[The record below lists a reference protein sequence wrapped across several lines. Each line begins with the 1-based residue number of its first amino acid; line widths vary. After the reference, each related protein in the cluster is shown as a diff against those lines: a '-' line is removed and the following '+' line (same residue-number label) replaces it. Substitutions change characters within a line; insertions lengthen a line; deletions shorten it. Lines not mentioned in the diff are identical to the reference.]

1 MPKQD
6 NNFDSELSKSEL
18 SDDALP
24 NGASPEAANELT
36 EDLDTRQLADAEQL
50 TAYLDGE
57 LTGQPLADVEQ
68 RLLDDADFRNQM
80 QALQTS
86 WDLLDALP
94 KTDDYDAPI
103 HTTLEMVAQA
113 ADNDNQARRGL
124 PTWLAIIFGLIA
136 IPAAACWAGYTATH
150 RQNNEPLEQ
159 LFVNLPLIENFDR
172 YTYVDLD
179 IEFLEKLESEE
190 LFTPEVVSLFPPQDA
205 SPQTELDEDINLQ
218 PLPETLELRSDRLK
232 SMLPRQLESIQRNR
246 TAFDSLP
253 QARKE
258 ALAKFHR
265 ELIKHPR
272 RQQLNTTLLSYYDW
286 LKSLGQSART
296 ELLDIADIENRIG
309 NIKQKIEGQN
319 LQAFGKAGATKLPAD
334 DAKKVFRWYDELI
347 KKNKQQIRDSAA
359 IVYIDQYKE
368 KFAQAP
374 TAGEVSKV
382 INGPL
387 SQLMTFIFKHDRS
400 LIEPM
405 ITVQDISQLK
415 YVLSSEANDILDAG
429 FSVDERNRLII
440 NWIDAANQARFS
452 IDPKTLQ
459 GFYDNLADEQ
469 RDELDDLSPTDWRN
483 RLIRLYRQYQLD
495 SNSGFDTSQ
504 DIYSGG

>member
-1 MPKQD
+1 MSKQPD
-6 NNFDSELSKSEL
+6 NKS
-18 SDDALP
+18 D
-24 NGASPEAANELT
+24 GTSPETVNELAG
-36 EDLDTRQLADAEQL
+36 DLDTQQLADAEQL

-68 RLLDDADFRNQM
+68 RLLEDAEFRNKM
-80 QALQTS
+80 QSLQAS

-94 KTDDYDAPI
+94 KTGDYDVPI

-124 PTWLAIIFGLIA
+124 PTWLALIFGLIA
-136 IPAAACWAGYTATH
+136 IPAAACWAGYTTTQ
-150 RQNNEPLEQ
+150 RQNKEPLEQ
-159 LFVNLPLIENFDR
+159 LFLNLPLIENFDR

-179 IEFLEKLESEE
+179 IEFLEKLESAD
-190 LFTPEVVSLFPPQDA
+190 LFTPEVVSLFPPHDA
-205 SPQTELDEDINLQ
+205 SPQIELDEDIHLQ
-218 PLPETLELRSDRLK
+218 PSPQTLELRSDRLK
-232 SMLPRQLESIQRNR
+232 SMLPRQLESIQRNK

-253 QARKE
+253 QSRRQ
-258 ALAKFHR
+258 ALAQFHR
-265 ELIKHPR
+265 ELVKHPR
-272 RQQLNTTLLSYYDW
+272 QQHLKTTLMSYYDW
-286 LKSLGQSART
+286 LKSLGQSSRS
-296 ELLDIADIENRIG
+296 ELLDIANIQERISSIE
-309 NIKQKIEGQN
+309 QKIEGQN
-319 LQAFGKAGATKLPAD
+319 LEAFGKAGATKLPAD
-334 DAKKVFRWYDELI
+334 DAEKLFRWYDSLI
-347 KKNKQQIRDSAA
+347 KKNKQKIRDSAA
-359 IVYIDQYKE
+359 IVYTDAYK
-368 KFAQAP
+368 KRFAQDP
-374 TAGEVSKV
+374 TRGELNTFT
-382 INGPL
+382 NGPL
-387 SQLMTFIFKHDRS
+387 SQLMAFIFKNDRS

-429 FSVDERNRLII
+429 FSVDERTRLII

-459 GFYDNLADEQ
+459 AFYDDLADEQ

-483 RLIRLYRQYQLD
+483 RLIRMYRQYQLD